1 MRYWLLKTEP
11 DCYSYAELER
21 ERRTMWDDV
30 RNALAQRY
38 LREAQVGDIC
48 VIYHTGD
55 ERAAVG
61 TARVVR
67 AAYPDPDHPERTVI
81 DVEASGRLPQ
91 PVPLSLLKQH
101 PAFADSPLLRI
112 ARLSVVP
119 LEPAQYEVI
128 VTAAQGAGVTG

>member
-11 DCYSYAELER
+11 DCYNYAELER

-38 LREAQVGDIC
+38 LREAQVGDLC

-67 AAYPDPDHPERTVI
+67 AAYPDPAHPERTVI
-81 DVEASGRLPQ
+81 DVEIGERLPQ
-91 PVPLSLLKQH
+91 PVPLSVLKQH
-101 PAFADSPLLRI
+101 PAFAASPLLRI

-119 LEPAQYEVI
+119 LEPAQYEAI
-128 VTAAQGAGVTG
+128 IAAARGAGTPA